1 MNLLNIR
8 KVGYGVRSIDEL
20 RAPGSRPEP
29 QPTIVSPTAGPNH
42 SIFDD
47 ERFNAPATAATAAHP
62 ASADDRFATAA
73 AVGADSEINEQNV
86 ERVIRQ
92 VLERLG
98 K

>member
-1 MNLLNIR
+1 MSC
-8 KVGYGVRSIDEL
+8 VR
-20 RAPGSRPEP
+20 RAAAR
-29 QPTIVSPTAGPNH
+29 NR

-47 ERFNAPATAATAAHP
+47 ERFNAPAAATAAHP

>member
-1 MNLLNIR
+1 MSALTPR
-8 KVGYGVRSIDEL
+8 
-20 RAPGSRPEP
+20 RPP
-29 QPTIVSPTAGPNH
+29 PPRPTRT
-42 SIFDD
+42 
-47 ERFNAPATAATAAHP
+47 
-62 ASADDRFATAA
+62 SADDRFATAA

>member
-1 MNLLNIR
+1 MTGTPDRDAI
-8 KVGYGVRSIDEL
+8 
-20 RAPGSRPEP
+20 APG
-29 QPTIVSPTAGPNH
+29 
-42 SIFDD
+42 D
-47 ERFNAPATAATAAHP
+47 P